1 VNGAQ
6 RPSRARAATPL
17 ATAPPIF
24 AAPDWHEVL
33 NCDSLLRV
41 PYRPTERTEA
51 RRTAARERIVHAA
64 HGLIARGGYRE
75 AQVAA
80 VAAGA
85 GVATGTV
92 YRHFPSKAELFAEVF
107 RRASQRE
114 VDATRAAADAAG
126 ATATQRLAAAVET
139 FARRALRGRRLAWA
153 LIAEPVDPAVEVE
166 RLVFRRA
173 YAAGFEEV
181 LREGVAAGELAP
193 QNVELSAAALVGA
206 LGEALVGPL
215 SWVGA
220 TNHDVDADA
229 LVADL
234 VGFCLRSVTE
244 ETH

>member
-1 VNGAQ
+1 VRSRVAREAAWSRVAQ
-6 RPSRARAATPL
+6 SSELWFTS
-17 ATAPPIF
+17 
-24 AAPDWHEVL
+24 
-33 NCDSLLRV
+33 CV

-51 RRTAARERIVHAA
+51 RRAVARERIVRAA
-64 HGLIARGGYRE
+64 HALIARGGYRE

-85 GVATGTV
+85 GVATGSV
-92 YRHFPSKAELFAEVF
+92 YRHFPSKADLFAEVF

-114 VDATRAAADAAG
+114 VDATRAAAEAAG
-126 ATATQRLAAAVET
+126 GTASQRLAAAVET

-153 LIAEPVDPAVEVE
+153 LLAEPVDPAVEVE
-166 RLVFRRA
+166 RLAFRRA
-173 YAAGFEEV
+173 YAAGFAQV

-193 QNVELSAAALVGA
+193 QNVELAAAALVGA

-215 SWVGA
+215 SPVG
-220 TNHDVDADA
+220 DDIDADA

-234 VGFCLRSVTE
+234 VTFCLRSVTE